1 MNPPAVPSWIRA
13 ARSAW
18 RYDGSQRPH
27 FAIAPRPGQE
37 SVWDYPR
44 PPRVVRDD
52 REVIVRFAGEVIART
67 RNARRLLETASP
79 PTFYLPPDDVR
90 LETLVEPRNGSLCE
104 WKGQSL
110 YWTLV
115 VDGQREQDVAWSY
128 PNPYEEFTAIRD
140 FISFYPGRLEC
151 TVDGQRVQ
159 PQSGGFYGGWVTPE
173 IVGPFKGDPGTS
185 HW

>member
-1 MNPPAVPSWIRA
+1 MNPPRVPNWLRA

-27 FAIAPRPGQE
+27 FAIEPEGHQE

-44 PPRVVRDD
+44 PPRIVADD
-52 REVIVRFAGEVIART
+52 REVVVRFAGEVVAQT
-67 RNARRLLETASP
+67 SKARRVQETASP
-79 PTFYLPPDDVR
+79 PAFYLPPEDVR
-90 LETLVEPRNGSLCE
+90 CDLLVAAGDGSLCE
-104 WKGQSL
+104 WKGTSH
-110 YWTLV
+110 YWTV
-115 VDGQREQDVAWSY
+115 RVGDRHEERSAWSY
-128 PNPYEEFTAIRD
+128 PNPFAEFTEIRN

-159 PQSGGFYGGWVTPE
+159 PQPGGFYGGWVTPE